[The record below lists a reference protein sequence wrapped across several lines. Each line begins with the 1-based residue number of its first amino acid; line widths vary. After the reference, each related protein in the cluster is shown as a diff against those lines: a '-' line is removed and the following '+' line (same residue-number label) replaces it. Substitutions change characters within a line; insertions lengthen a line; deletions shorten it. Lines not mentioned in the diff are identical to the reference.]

1 MTLFKL
7 LAAFIRR
14 RPVTWGF
21 YASVLA
27 IAVSVTASVLLLE
40 RAASDR
46 LKRDLGGI
54 DLVIGAK
61 GSPLQLVMSAVFQID
76 APTGNIALAQAERFA
91 ANPLVRQ
98 AIPLSM
104 GDSVGGLRIVG
115 STRDY
120 PALYQAQVVSGD
132 WWSQPMQAVLGA
144 AAAERLNL
152 KVGDTFVG
160 EHGLIAGGEKH
171 SASPY
176 RVVGIMAPTG
186 AVVDRLV
193 LTDYRSIWAVH
204 AHHHHHDGD
213 EADHAHQDEDHDLA
227 GVAAEGPE
235 ITALLIRYRSPLGAV
250 ILPTQVKATPDL
262 QPASPALEAARLNQI
277 AGAGADAI
285 QRLGG
290 ALLGFSLVGFVV
302 ALTAAVLARRRELA
316 LLRALGARPS
326 LLIALTAL
334 EGVLLG
340 LVGGLLGLA
349 AARVAV
355 HLIAASASTY
365 ALPIPPIGVTDA
377 VLLGLSVLLGLVGS
391 LGPAVAAARTNVP
404 HVLGDA

>member
-21 YASVLA
+21 YAAVLA

-40 RAASDR
+40 QAAGDR
-46 LKRDLGGI
+46 LRRDLGGI

-61 GSPLQLVMSAVFQID
+61 GSPLQLVMSTVFQVD
-76 APTGNIALAQAERFA
+76 APTGNIALAKAQRFA
-91 ANPLVRQ
+91 ANPMVRQ
-98 AIPLSM
+98 AIPISM

-115 STRDY
+115 STLDY
-120 PALYQAQVVSGD
+120 PALYQARLSAGD
-132 WWSQPMQAVLGA
+132 WWSKPMQAVLGA
-144 AAAERLNL
+144 TAAERLKL

-160 EHGLIAGGEKH
+160 EHGLMEGGEKH

-176 RVVGIMAPTG
+176 RVVGVLAATG

-193 LTDYRSIWAVH
+193 LTDYRSIWEVH
-204 AHHHHHDGD
+204 AHHHHHDGGAAGQVDQDGDQD
-213 EADHAHQDEDHDLA
+213 EAEDA
-227 GVAAEGPE
+227 KKGPE
-235 ITALLIRYRSPLGAV
+235 ITALLVRYRSPLGAV
-250 ILPTQVKATPDL
+250 ILPNQVKATPDL

-285 QRLGG
+285 QRLGI

-355 HLIAASASTY
+355 HLIAASASAY
-365 ALPIPPIGVTDA
+365 ALPIPPIGMTDA
-377 VLLGLSVLLGLVGS
+377 VLMGLSILLGLLGS

-404 HVLGDA
+404 NVLGGA